1 MYNSIEYSEPNSR
14 KWRCLWQYYRDEP
27 ALDNDNNITDFSA
40 DSNNSTLFKFK
51 QQITGQAGNGATKD
65 VEIMVPLKYLDN
77 FWRTLEMIL
86 FNCEISL
93 QLR

>member
-65 VEIMVPLKYLDN
+65 VEIMVPLKYLGN